1 MKAMVLREPGKP
13 FVEEEYPDPVPG
25 PGEAVA
31 KILACGAG
39 LTIHHARMGRVPG
52 VDYPLIIGHE
62 ITAVISAV
70 GAGVEGLQEGD
81 AVTAHFYVTCGRCKW
96 CLINRETLCENFTG
110 YIGRQVQ
117 GAYAEYIK
125 LPARNFIKL
134 PAGLDYEKDAAEVS
148 VICDAIA
155 TPTR

>member
-1 MKAMVLREPGKP
+1 MVLREPGKP

-31 KILACGAG
+31 KVLACGAG

-62 ITAVISAV
+62 ITAVITAL
-70 GAGVEGLQEGD
+70 GEGVEGLQEGD

-125 LPARNFIKL
+125 LPARNFIKI
-134 PAGLDYEKDAAEVS
+134 PAGLDYENNAGGSLRHLRRDSHPV
-148 VICDAIA
+148 
-155 TPTR
+155 